1 MEIPPPSGPQPP
13 QGQPQGQPQ
22 GPYQPPGQPQG
33 PYGAYPGGPQ
43 GQGPGPGPG
52 PYGYQPW
59 GQGYSPYSTPAPV
72 NGLAIAALVLGI
84 LCFLPLVGLI
94 LGFFALAQI
103 KRKGERG
110 KGMAIAGMI
119 LSGIGAAILAL
130 ALATGGAAE
139 FWDGFQEGAREASE
153 NGRDLLRGR
162 GRVLRHAGRLAG
174 RHGVRRGHG
183 VLRRG
188 ARRRGLR
195 ELQDGERQ
203 LPR

>member
-59 GQGYSPYSTPAPV
+59 GQGYSPYNTPAPV

-84 LCFLPLVGLI
+84 LCFLP
-94 LGFFALAQI
+94 
-103 KRKGERG
+103 
-110 KGMAIAGMI
+110 
-119 LSGIGAAILAL
+119 S
-130 ALATGGAAE
+130 
-139 FWDGFQEGAREASE
+139 
-153 NGRDLLRGR
+153 
-162 GRVLRHAGRLAG
+162 
-174 RHGVRRGHG
+174 
-183 VLRRG
+183 
-188 ARRRGLR
+188 
-195 ELQDGERQ
+195 
-203 LPR
+203 